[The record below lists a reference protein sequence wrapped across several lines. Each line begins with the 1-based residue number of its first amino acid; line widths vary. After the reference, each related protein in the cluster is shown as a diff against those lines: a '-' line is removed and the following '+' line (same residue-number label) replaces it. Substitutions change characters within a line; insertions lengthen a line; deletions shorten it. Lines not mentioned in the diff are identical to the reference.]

1 MDVLDL
7 VSGIDHGGMYERGRS
22 AFSSVGEDSS
32 ATTFPL
38 ISTLLVL
45 SGVIRRRPIDENNR
59 QDDGDVKQP
68 SIQDGDDAAMTTFHR
83 LLLLPAIN
91 VNIIIVAVVVLP
103 RCIFSTKKLCRHG
116 KEAGRGEQ

>member
-1 MDVLDL
+1 
-7 VSGIDHGGMYERGRS
+7 MYERGRS

-45 SGVIRRRPIDENNR
+45 SGVIRRRPIENNR
-59 QDDGDVKQP
+59 QDDGDEKQP
-68 SIQDGDDAAMTTFHR
+68 SIQDGADAAMTTFHR

-103 RCIFSTKKLCRHG
+103 RCI
-116 KEAGRGEQ
+116 